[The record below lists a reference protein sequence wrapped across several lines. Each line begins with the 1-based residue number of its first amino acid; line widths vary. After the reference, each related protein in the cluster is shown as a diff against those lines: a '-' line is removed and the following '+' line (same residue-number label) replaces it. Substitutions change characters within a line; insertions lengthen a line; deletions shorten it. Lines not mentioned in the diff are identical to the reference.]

1 MWIRMKQMLEMI
13 RFSHTIFA
21 LPFAL
26 LAAVMAWRVP
36 TADGVSIEFRW
47 RDLLG
52 ILACMVCARSAA
64 MAFNRLADK
73 DLDSQNP
80 RTWQRHLP
88 AGVLSV
94 TSVAVFAAV
103 ASVGF
108 VAATCAFFPNRLPVL
123 LSLPVLA
130 FLFGYSYAKRF
141 TSLAHFW
148 LGIALMMAPVSAWIA
163 LRGAVVVQSPLD
175 LLPAAT
181 LGLAVLLWVAGFDM
195 IYACQDAEFDVASQL
210 HSVPARYGVRAH
222 CAWRRRATSSC

>member
-1 MWIRMKQMLEMI
+1 MWIRMRQMLEMI

-36 TADGVSIEFRW
+36 TADGASIEFRW

-52 ILACMVCARSAA
+52 ILVCMVCARSAA

-108 VAATCAFFPNRLPVL
+108 VPATCIFFPNRLPVAAIAAGSRVSVWL
-123 LSLPVLA
+123 QLCQTLHIARPFLARHRPDDGSRFSLDRVA
-130 FLFGYSYAKRF
+130 RSG
-141 TSLAHFW
+141 
-148 LGIALMMAPVSAWIA
+148 GSAELRWIF
-163 LRGAVVVQSPLD
+163 
-175 LLPAAT
+175 LPAAT
-181 LGLAVLLWVAGFDM
+181 LGLAVLAVGRGIRHDLRLSG
-195 IYACQDAEFDVASQL
+195 
-210 HSVPARYGVRAH
+210 RGV
-222 CAWRRRATSSC
+222 